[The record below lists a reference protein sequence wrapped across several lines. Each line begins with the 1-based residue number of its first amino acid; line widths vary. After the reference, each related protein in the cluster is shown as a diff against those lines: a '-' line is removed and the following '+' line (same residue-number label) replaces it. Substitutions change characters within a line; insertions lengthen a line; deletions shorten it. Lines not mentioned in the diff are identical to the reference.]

1 LPYTR
6 FPSVRLRPLGHLSG
20 KFRNLDDRPAM
31 PRVQE
36 GAAPPV
42 GYREF
47 RLGDTRGLHI
57 RSIPPRRFSL
67 LTDQSG
73 PTL

>member
-1 LPYTR
+1 
-6 FPSVRLRPLGHLSG
+6 
-20 KFRNLDDRPAM
+20 M

-47 RLGDTRGLHI
+47 RPGDTRARQIGPI
-57 RSIPPRRFSL
+57 TPRSILTAFLPSSL
-67 LTDQSG
+67 PCSLRAFYLNSQSS
-73 PTL
+73 